1 VVDPF
6 TPFRLG
12 PITLRNRLVKA
23 ATNEGLSRHGL
34 VTDELIAFHRRF
46 AAGGVGAT
54 TLAYCSVSPEGRT
67 FRHQMLMGPEAGPG
81 LAQLVDAVHIQGAA
95 AVIQLGHAGW
105 FANPKASGS
114 PSIGPSRKFSPYGLT
129 FSRAMDGADMGRVRD
144 DFARAARL
152 AAEAGFDAVE
162 VHVGHGYLL
171 SQFLSPWTNRR
182 DDEHGGSLEDRA
194 RFPREV
200 LGAVRAALD
209 DVDAPVALWAKLN
222 MSDGFRG
229 GLSLSEGVAVAR
241 MLEADGSVDALQLTG
256 GFTARTPMFLMRGDV
271 PLREMMANERDP
283 IRRWGLRIVGRRL
296 MEGWPFEE
304 GFFLDDA
311 RQVRDQVTLPL
322 CALGGI
328 RHRAT
333 VDEALADGFE
343 MVGMARAL
351 LRDPDL
357 PLRYEAGEADE
368 SLCISCNQCVV
379 EMERPAGTR
388 CVFVPDDWAADTDL

>member
-1 VVDPF
+1 V
-6 TPFRLG
+6 
-12 PITLRNRLVKA
+12 
-23 ATNEGLSRHGL
+23 
-34 VTDELIAFHRRF
+34 
-46 AAGGVGAT
+46 
-54 TLAYCSVSPEGRT
+54 
-67 FRHQMLMGPEAGPG
+67 
-81 LAQLVDAVHIQGAA
+81 
-95 AVIQLGHAGW
+95 
-105 FANPKASGS
+105 
-114 PSIGPSRKFSPYGLT
+114 
-129 FSRAMDGADMGRVRD
+129 
-144 DFARAARL
+144 
-152 AAEAGFDAVE
+152 
-162 VHVGHGYLL
+162 
-171 SQFLSPWTNRR
+171 
-182 DDEHGGSLEDRA
+182 
-194 RFPREV
+194 
-200 LGAVRAALD
+200 
-209 DVDAPVALWAKLN
+209 LWAKLN

-333 VDEALADGFE
+333 VDEAMADGFE

-379 EMERPAGTR
+379 EMERPAGSR
-388 CVFVPDDWAADTDL
+388 CVFLPDDWAADTAL